1 MVGTQDSAWVG
12 PESKLSGVLLFQEQ
26 SSLWCSGWRTWKK
39 MLKQNATSISW
50 QIHVIRGV
58 MVTVLT
64 RGKQE
69 SPGVPLPYST
79 FQLSHD
85 LNSFAV
91 NIEQSDFL
99 YQRFF
104 FLQKPV
110 FSANLFKYIEI
121 IASVLFKISCDF
133 LRGNSKINLLHG
145 RVIIL
150 MSFQIISSNTFFFFL
165 TN

>member
-1 MVGTQDSAWVG
+1 MCSRFFWVLFIGRIYYLPKHWYAKDRSTVWRIRPWAWGRLLKMVGTQDSAWVG
-12 PESKLSGVLLFQEQ
+12 PESKLSGILLFQEQ

-39 MLKQNATSISW
+39 MLKQNETSINW

-69 SPGVPLPYST
+69 SPRVPLPYST

-104 FLQKPV
+104 FDR
-110 FSANLFKYIEI
+110 NL
-121 IASVLFKISCDF
+121 C
-133 LRGNSKINLLHG
+133 
-145 RVIIL
+145 
-150 MSFQIISSNTFFFFL
+150 FQPMYSNI
-165 TN
+165 